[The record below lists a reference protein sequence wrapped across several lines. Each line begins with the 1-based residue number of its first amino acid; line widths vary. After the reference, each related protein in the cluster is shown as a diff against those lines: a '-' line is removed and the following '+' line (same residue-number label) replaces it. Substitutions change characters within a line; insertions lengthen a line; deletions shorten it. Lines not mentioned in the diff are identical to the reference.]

1 MTRIIKDSQVLT
13 SIATMIVDSRHDG
26 LVLKIPRG
34 SVALRCCILTIFDG
48 TRTKEGGSDLFVF
61 ENENKIE
68 KTFRF
73 VFEFP
78 SGNVIV

>member
-1 MTRIIKDSQVLT
+1 MESQVLT
-13 SIATMIVDSRHDG
+13 TIAMMIVDSRHDG
-26 LVLKIPRG
+26 LVLEIPRG
-34 SVALRCCILTIFDG
+34 SVALRRWILMIVDG
-48 TRTKEGGSDLFVF
+48 TGTKEGGSNIFVF
-61 ENENKIE
+61 ENENKIK